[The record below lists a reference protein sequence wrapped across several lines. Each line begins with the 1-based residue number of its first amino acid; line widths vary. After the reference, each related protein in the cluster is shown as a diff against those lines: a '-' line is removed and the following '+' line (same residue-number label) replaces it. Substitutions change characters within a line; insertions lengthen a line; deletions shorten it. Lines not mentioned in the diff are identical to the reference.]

1 MVVVLAGGTI
11 FQSDILTQNLYTST
25 NDLLGRGLRPSVFK
39 GASGSWSNFVENPPY
54 YDVDVYS
61 WDRSFLLAPSIDG
74 GLVPSFLVFQDCHL
88 QCHILSS
95 VKTPC
100 ASYRFVS
107 FFWTARI
114 HCDTYPLWQLQAR
127 KYSWNVAS
135 QFAKKQ
141 IELRFSCVYGRRWS
155 AQRRFMHLCSQYASH
170 KMLIYAILRSENRR
184 RSKSV

>member
-1 MVVVLAGGTI
+1 MRGSFWFVGFVVFLNTVIPRSRAITIESLYLLMVVVLAGGTI
-11 FQSDILTQNLYTST
+11 FHSDILTQNLYIST

-39 GASGSWSNFVENPPY
+39 GGSGSWSNFVENPPY

-107 FFWTARI
+107 FFWTALT
-114 HCDTYPLWQLQAR
+114 HT
-127 KYSWNVAS
+127 
-135 QFAKKQ
+135 
-141 IELRFSCVYGRRWS
+141 
-155 AQRRFMHLCSQYASH
+155 
-170 KMLIYAILRSENRR
+170 RSGSYKPGNTHEM
-184 RSKSV
+184 